1 MKRQETIFAFAL
13 FMVVALLL
21 GGCAGSYHARSLEVK
36 ETMLVNPAILKPG
49 TGDQALYIYK
59 NADAAKGKRY
69 TKMLVDP
76 VLLRRSAELDAEKM
90 ENFQRLANNAFIY
103 LVQELQND
111 FQIVKSP
118 EPETLRFQLAILD
131 ADPSSRVRNVISS
144 VVPIGIGISAI
155 KGASTGKQAGVGEI
169 TAEFKVS
176 DAMTGELLGAAIDRR
191 VGGKSV
197 EGMYDSWSNAD
208 DALKYW
214 AKQARFV
221 MCTEGRGVNCVKP

>member
-13 FMVVALLL
+13 FVVVALLL
-21 GGCAGSYHARSLEVK
+21 GGCAGSYHARNLDVK
-36 ETMLVNPAILKPG
+36 DTMFVNPAILKPG

-59 NADAAKGKRY
+59 NLEAAKGKRY
-69 TKMLVDP
+69 TKVLVDP
-76 VLLRRSAELDAEKM
+76 VLLRRSAELDAELM
-90 ENFQRLANNAFIY
+90 ENFQKLANNAYVY
-103 LVQELQND
+103 LVQELQKD

-118 EPETLRFQLAILD
+118 EPETLRFQIAILD
-131 ADPSSRVRNVISS
+131 ADPSSQVRNIISS

-155 KGASTGKQAGVGEI
+155 KGASTGKQTGVGEI
-169 TAEFKVS
+169 TAEFKVT

-197 EGMYDSWSNAD
+197 EGMYDSWSNAN

-214 AKQARFV
+214 AKRARFV
-221 MCTEGRGVNCVKP
+221 ICTEGRGVNCVKP